1 MLRRRGVRGQGHRQA
16 ARPPPLVPFVSISN
30 LDPGF
35 FLKEYSTPNAKI
47 CEGSDEKDQVNCA
60 FQAFESMF
68 GMRLMRATSI
78 IPSFKKM
85 MPRSSP
91 VLMDSS
97 RCLATQ
103 RQMSAASL
111 RQAYWNFKNDQMDLQ
126 LHSASWII
134 CNRIQL
140 FDPCHRQRRQQC
152 CHWHLASGDYGFYS
166 IQGRSVPVHSNVQA
180 AHIGGTQP
188 RNP

>member
-1 MLRRRGVRGQGHRQA
+1 
-16 ARPPPLVPFVSISN
+16 
-30 LDPGF
+30 
-35 FLKEYSTPNAKI
+35 
-47 CEGSDEKDQVNCA
+47 
-60 FQAFESMF
+60 MF

-111 RQAYWNFKNDQMDLQ
+111 RQAYWNFKMTRWIFNFTRPVGLSATEFSCLTHATDNDDNNV
-126 LHSASWII
+126 AIGI
-134 CNRIQL
+134 
-140 FDPCHRQRRQQC
+140 
-152 CHWHLASGDYGFYS
+152 WHLEIMASTLFRED
-166 IQGRSVPVHSNVQA
+166 RSLC
-180 AHIGGTQP
+180 TQMYKRLTSVGP
-188 RNP
+188 NLVIPDESRSAFRCGVRHCRRWQ

>member
-16 ARPPPLVPFVSISN
+16 ARPPLVPFVSISN

-91 VLMDSS
+91 RSYGLFK
-97 RCLATQ
+97 
-103 RQMSAASL
+103 MSGNSEANVCGLPQASL
-111 RQAYWNFKNDQMDLQ
+111 LEFQK
-126 LHSASWII
+126 
-134 CNRIQL
+134 
-140 FDPCHRQRRQQC
+140 
-152 CHWHLASGDYGFYS
+152 
-166 IQGRSVPVHSNVQA
+166 
-180 AHIGGTQP
+180 
-188 RNP
+188 